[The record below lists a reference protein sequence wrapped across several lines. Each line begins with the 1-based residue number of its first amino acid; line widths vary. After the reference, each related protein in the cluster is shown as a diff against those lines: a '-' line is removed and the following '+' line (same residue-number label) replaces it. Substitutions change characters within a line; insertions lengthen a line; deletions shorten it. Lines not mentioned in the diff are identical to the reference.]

1 MPLGGCCMLL
11 PTKRGSRCDWLLAD
25 IQICEY
31 GVAAFSGNDQGI
43 QVTNWKAWNPPIQQP
58 CNSTLYHYQPCH
70 HQHHCPH
77 DSKMSK
83 VYVLG
88 GSFNFIPPTWKGQ
101 SLEASHLSSHSS
113 SPPSQAPVGVNSWN
127 RSGNLQG
134 SATGR
139 GRGQILLDST
149 SLGELTIRL
158 WPSSDT
164 FNHLWTIS
172 RYNNLWR
179 RVKCLN
185 SYEWYIWQGKKY
197 QKDSKGI
204 PSKGLPEGN

>member
-1 MPLGGCCMLL
+1 MLL

-83 VYVLG
+83 VTPFGRFIQFHSTHLERSITGSITSVKSLKFTSLSGACRGELMKSFGEPAGLG
-88 GSFNFIPPTWKGQ
+88 NRAWKGSNTVGLNQ
-101 SLEASHLSSHSS
+101 S
-113 SPPSQAPVGVNSWN
+113 G
-127 RSGNLQG
+127 
-134 SATGR
+134 
-139 GRGQILLDST
+139 
-149 SLGELTIRL
+149 
-158 WPSSDT
+158 
-164 FNHLWTIS
+164 
-172 RYNNLWR
+172 
-179 RVKCLN
+179 
-185 SYEWYIWQGKKY
+185 
-197 QKDSKGI
+197 
-204 PSKGLPEGN
+204 